1 MRCDAQELT
10 AVGKADKLKGFE
22 IVKAVHLDHNLFSI
36 EEDLLTPTFK
46 FKRPQLQKK
55 YQPQIDAMYV
65 ALKE

>member
-1 MRCDAQELT
+1 MAT
-10 AVGKADKLKGFE
+10 GKADKLKGFE
-22 IVKAVHLDHNLFSI
+22 LVKGVHLEPALFSI

-55 YQPQIDAMYV
+55 YQAVIDAMYV